1 MLSQL
6 GSIMF
11 LQASNLL
18 YDDRSLFSLGV
29 HVTEAQP
36 RCVHHFPW
44 AFCFENHQIMQAVPL
59 EDGRQISFTNSL
71 QYIQCLGRFIY
82 SSRHHSAKFSCCT
95 QIVQK

>member
-11 LQASNLL
+11 LQANNLL

-59 EDGRQISFTNSL
+59 SQTHCNTFSVLAALLTAVGIT
-71 QYIQCLGRFIY
+71 
-82 SSRHHSAKFSCCT
+82 FSCCT
-95 QIVQK
+95 TIVQK